1 MKTVGIIGGMG
12 PLATADLFRKTVM
25 NTKASC
31 DQEHIHLII
40 DNNTNIADRTAALL
54 HGGADPYPEMK
65 KSALLL
71 KEAGADLLM
80 IPCNTAHAYYE
91 RLSTEVSIPILH
103 MPEVCCRVLKEKG
116 VRKAGLL
123 STTGTVQTG
132 IYQKAASK
140 HGIELLIP
148 DDEGQRYVM
157 SVIYNGV
164 KAGKRDYDTT
174 IYEKTVQSLFD
185 LGAETMILGCTE
197 LPVAMEMYGLDF
209 ACIDPT
215 LELAREAIRLAGG
228 ETV

>member
-1 MKTVGIIGGMG
+1 M
-12 PLATADLFRKTVM
+12 
-25 NTKASC
+25 
-31 DQEHIHLII
+31 
-40 DNNTNIADRTAALL
+40 
-54 HGGADPYPEMK
+54 
-65 KSALLL
+65 
-71 KEAGADLLM
+71 
-80 IPCNTAHAYYE
+80 
-91 RLSTEVSIPILH
+91 
-103 MPEVCCRVLKEKG
+103 
-116 VRKAGLL
+116 
-123 STTGTVQTG
+123 GTVQTG

-140 HGIELLIP
+140 YGIELLIP
-148 DDEGQRYVM
+148 DDEGQRNVM
-157 SVIYNGV
+157 DVVYNGV

>member
-54 HGGADPYPEMK
+54 Q
-65 KSALLL
+65 
-71 KEAGADLLM
+71 
-80 IPCNTAHAYYE
+80 

-103 MPEVCCRVLKEKG
+103 MPEICCRVLREKG

-123 STTGTVQTG
+123 STVGTVQTG

-140 HGIELLIP
+140 YGIELIIP

-157 SVIYNGV
+157 DVVYNGV